1 MVFDW
6 FKRLFKNKQALVSI
20 QTNKQTNTQTNKQAL
35 AIESTTESSLEP
47 PAEPP
52 IELEKE
58 SLQLGIAGGLTGR
71 FIRDIDKTLNRIETL
86 MPSKD
91 WLTIQ
96 LHEQFSQHEQN
107 EQKRFETIV
116 NALNTLHSI
125 SIEAPEPV
133 KTRLI
138 DEIHTVE
145 SRLGLSKR
153 MKELIQLLKYSG
165 EASYADLAKKMDL
178 TESGFRSLLAMTLTR
193 TNEIEKFE
201 RDNRKWLRCKQT
213 YKQTGDSNVQ
223 TDVSSVETETNK
235 QTSEKID

>member
-1 MVFDW
+1 MAFDW
-6 FKRLFKNKQALVSI
+6 FKRLFK
-20 QTNKQTNTQTNKQAL
+20 NKQTNTQTNKQAL
-35 AIESTTESSLEP
+35 TVES
-47 PAEPP
+47 PAEPS

-58 SLQLGIAGGLTGR
+58 SIQLGIAGGLTGR
-71 FIRDIDKTLNRIETL
+71 FIHDIDKTLNRIETI

-96 LHEQFSQHEQN
+96 LNEQFSQHEQN
-107 EQKRFETIV
+107 EQRRFETMV

-138 DEIHTVE
+138 EEIHTVE

-165 EASYADLAKKMDL
+165 EASYSDLAKKMDL

-193 TNEIEKFE
+193 TSEIEKFE
-201 RDNRKWLRCKQT
+201 RDNRKWLRCKQA
-213 YKQTGDSNVQ
+213 YKQTGDLNTQTNVQ
-223 TDVSSVETETNK
+223 TDVSTVETQTNK

>member
-6 FKRLFKNKQALVSI
+6 FKRLFKNKQALDLI
-20 QTNKQTNTQTNKQAL
+20 QTNKQTNTQTNEQTPP
-35 AIESTTESSLEP
+35 IES
-47 PAEPP
+47 P

-58 SLQLGIAGGLTGR
+58 SIQLGIAGGLTGR
-71 FIRDIDKTLNRIETL
+71 FIHDIDKTLNRIETL

-107 EQKRFETIV
+107 EERRFETMV

-125 SIEAPEPV
+125 SIEAPEPL

-165 EASYADLAKKMDL
+165 EASYSDLAKKMDL

-213 YKQTGDSNVQ
+213 GDLNVQ
-223 TDVSSVETETNK
+223 TSVSSVETTTNK
-235 QTSEKID
+235 QTDEKID

>member
-20 QTNKQTNTQTNKQAL
+20 QTNKQTNTQTNEQAL
-35 AIESTTESSLEP
+35 TTES
-47 PAEPP
+47 AIEPP

-58 SLQLGIAGGLTGR
+58 SIQLGIAGGLTGR
-71 FIRDIDKTLNRIETL
+71 FIHDIDKTLNRIETL

-91 WLTIQ
+91 WLTIK

-107 EQKRFETIV
+107 EQKRFETMV

-138 DEIHTVE
+138 EEIHTVE

-165 EASYADLAKKMDL
+165 EASYSDLAKKMDL

-193 TNEIEKFE
+193 TSEIEKFE
-201 RDNRKWLRCKQT
+201 RDNRKWLRCKQA
-213 YKQTGDSNVQ
+213 YKQTGNSNVQ
-223 TDVSSVETETNK
+223 TSASSVETATNK
-235 QTSEKID
+235 QTDEKIDQTD